1 MYALLCRLSTISLFI
16 QIVTNFAHLE
26 EEKNNVNMEKHYEL
40 WQFPSCYEL
49 HLCASAIFLSCYI

>member
-40 WQFPSCYEL
+40 
-49 HLCASAIFLSCYI
+49 